1 MKTRQKEGKKFT
13 KVKRRKNHRTRPSNS
28 NSNVHILEQP
38 VSLLVAEAPSLGTG
52 CFSTTAFDLEAPFR
66 SSYFFKRQVE
76 CFDSVSF
83 FVAPRYNCKSI
94 PSFGVEHYL
103 WPRFVVDRRYFW
115 LRLITSC
122 HHVGKQ
128 QQNIHH
134 CRGDRLRI
142 SAGIGFHL
150 LFIRSSSS
158 CCLGRRTIPN
168 NHNNPNPLHPRI
180 ARHAL
185 FSPESEWP
193 PNSPKGRKRH
203 QAIGLRVGPPG
214 PARGRH

>member
-103 WPRFVVDRRYFW
+103 WPRFVVEQIADLR
-115 LRLITSC
+115 LRLITYLLPSC
-122 HHVGKQ
+122 REAAAKHPPLSWRPAADFCWDRPSPTLCLHVVVVLPRKTNHPKQ
-128 QQNIHH
+128 QQQPEPAPSPD
-134 CRGDRLRI
+134 C
-142 SAGIGFHL
+142 A
-150 LFIRSSSS
+150 
-158 CCLGRRTIPN
+158 
-168 NHNNPNPLHPRI
+168 
-180 ARHAL
+180 AR
-185 FSPESEWP
+185 P
-193 PNSPKGRKRH
+193 P
-203 QAIGLRVGPPG
+203 
-214 PARGRH
+214 PA